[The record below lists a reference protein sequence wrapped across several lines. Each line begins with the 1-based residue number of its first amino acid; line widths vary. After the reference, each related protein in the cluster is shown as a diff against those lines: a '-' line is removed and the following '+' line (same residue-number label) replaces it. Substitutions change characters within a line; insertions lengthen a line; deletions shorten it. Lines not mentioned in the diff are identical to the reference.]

1 MTRSLSVSFTRHR
14 GRNDQVEVTRSN
26 GTSVSW
32 DFPSYGD
39 VLPHDMIHL
48 VVEEGLGMQD
58 GFWGLV
64 DQGADVVTV
73 NEQAVLSRNG
83 RPLSEEPG
91 IDFEGLVKAEE
102 AVALLGPQPSLD
114 QVGQLTIARPTPDSF
129 DAAAP
134 SRSVDKLGFRLPDS
148 AAPGDIAAIRSRLRH
163 LAQRWR
169 DLDEDTITVTWRRDI
184 P

>member
-64 DQGADVVTV
+64 DQGADVAML
-73 NEQAVLSRNG
+73 NEQTVLSRK
-83 RPLSEEPG
+83 R
-91 IDFEGLVKAEE
+91 
-102 AVALLGPQPSLD
+102 Q
-114 QVGQLTIARPTPDSF
+114 T
-129 DAAAP
+129 
-134 SRSVDKLGFRLPDS
+134 SVRRTRDRL
-148 AAPGDIAAIRSRLRH
+148 
-163 LAQRWR
+163 
-169 DLDEDTITVTWRRDI
+169 
-184 P
+184 